1 MEWMKQEP
9 RLQLRDVS
17 KQYPGVLALDRVS
30 FDVEPGEV
38 HAVVGENGAGKSTLI
53 KIVTGAIE
61 ASSGEVYLEG
71 ELVVHNNPIAAKRAG
86 IGCIYQEFNLVPYL
100 TVAEN
105 IFLGRE
111 PVKNGLVDLDRMV
124 RESEAVLSRLG
135 IKLDV
140 RLPVERLSVGF
151 QQIVEIAKA
160 LSEDVKILI
169 MDEPS
174 APLTNRELEA
184 LFSMVRTLR
193 DHDVSVVY
201 ISHRLDEVFEL
212 ADRVTVLR
220 DGEQIKTLPV
230 AETDQ
235 QELIRLMVG
244 RELATEYPR
253 SARSIGEPVLEVREL
268 VNERLNGVSFQL
280 HRGEILGIA
289 GLVGAGRTEVARA
302 IFGADSIDGGSV
314 RLNGEEVLIS
324 SPADAIAAGIGLI
337 PEDRKQHGILSL
349 LTVRE
354 NITFTSLGA
363 FIRRLLVDRRKERN
377 TAQEMSRRLQIKT
390 PTLENLM
397 LSLSGGNQQKVVLA
411 KTLLTDSEV
420 ILFDEPTRGIDVGA
434 KREIY
439 HLMDELAGRGK
450 ALVMISSEMPE
461 LLGMADRILIMSG
474 GQIVHE
480 LSRDEFSQEA
490 ILTYASMSPES
501 RNSAG
506 AAR

>member
-1 MEWMKQEP
+1 MKHQP
-9 RLQLRDVS
+9 RLRLQKIS
-17 KQYPGVLALDRVS
+17 KQYPGVRALDEVS

-61 ASSGEVYLEG
+61 ASSGEIYLEG
-71 ELVVHNNPIAAKRAG
+71 ELVAQNNPIAAKRAG

-111 PVKNGLVDLDRMV
+111 PVKNGLVDYERMV
-124 RESEAVLSRLG
+124 RESEGILARLG
-135 IKLDV
+135 IKLDA
-140 RLPVERLSVGF
+140 RLPVEKLSVGF

-184 LFSMVRTLR
+184 LFSMVKTLR
-193 DHDVSVVY
+193 DHGVSVVY
-201 ISHRLDEVFEL
+201 ISHRLEEVFEL

-220 DGEQIKTLPV
+220 DGEYIQTLSVPD
-230 AETDQ
+230 TSQ

-253 SARSIGEPVLEVREL
+253 SARTLGEPVLEVREL
-268 VNERLNGVSFQL
+268 VNERVKGVSLQL
-280 HRGEILGIA
+280 RRGEILGIA

-302 IFGADSIDGGSV
+302 IFGADTVDSGTV
-314 RLNGEEVLIS
+314 TLNGELMTIS
-324 SPADAIAAGIGLI
+324 SPAEAIAAGIGLI
-337 PEDRKQHGILSL
+337 PEDRKQHGILGL

-363 FIRRLLVDRRKERN
+363 FIRRLLVDRRKERE
-377 TAQEMSRRLQIKT
+377 TAQEMSRRLRIKT

-411 KTLLTDSEV
+411 KTLLTDSQV

-439 HLMDELAGRGK
+439 NLMDELASRGK
-450 ALVMISSEMPE
+450 ALLMISSEMPE
-461 LLGMADRILIMSG
+461 LLGMADRILVMSEG
-474 GQIVHE
+474 RIVRE
-480 LSRDEFSQEA
+480 LGRDEFSQEA
-490 ILTYASMSPES
+490 ILTYASMASDG
-501 RNSAG
+501 RYGFG
-506 AAR
+506 AEPAS

>member
-1 MEWMKQEP
+1 MKDEP
-9 RLQLRDVS
+9 RLRLHEVS

-61 ASSGEVYLEG
+61 ASSGEVFLEG
-71 ELVVHNNPIAAKRAG
+71 ELVEHNNPIAAKRAG
-86 IGCIYQEFNLVPYL
+86 IGCIYQEFNLIPYL
-100 TVAEN
+100 SVAEN

-111 PVKNGLVDLDRMV
+111 PLKNGLVDLDRMV
-124 RESEAVLSRLG
+124 RESEALLTRLG
-135 IKLDV
+135 INLDA
-140 RLPVERLSVGF
+140 RLPVEQLSVGF

-174 APLTNRELEA
+174 APLTNREIDA

-193 DHDVSVVY
+193 DHGVSVVY

-220 DGEQIKTLPV
+220 DGEYIETLPV
-230 AETDQ
+230 AETNQ

-253 SARSIGEPVLEVREL
+253 SPRALGEPVLEVRGL
-268 VNERLNGVSFQL
+268 VNERVKGVSFQL
-280 HRGEILGIA
+280 RRGEILGIA

-302 IFGADSIDGGSV
+302 IFGADPVHGGSV
-314 RLNGEEVLIS
+314 ILKGEEVFIS

-354 NITFTSLGA
+354 NITFTSLRA
-363 FIRRLLVDRRKERN
+363 FIGRLLLDRRKERD
-377 TAQEMSRRLQIKT
+377 TAQEMSSRLRIKT

-450 ALVMISSEMPE
+450 ALIMISSEMPE
-461 LLGMADRILIMSG
+461 LLGMADRILVMSG

-490 ILTYASMSPES
+490 ILTYASMAPK
-501 RNSAG
+501 NQTTVGAG
-506 AAR
+506 AST